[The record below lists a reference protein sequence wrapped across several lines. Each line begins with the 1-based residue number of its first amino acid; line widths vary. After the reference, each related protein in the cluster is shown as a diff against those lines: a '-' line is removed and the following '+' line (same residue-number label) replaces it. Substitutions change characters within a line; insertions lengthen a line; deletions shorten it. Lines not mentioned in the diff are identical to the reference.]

1 MVFWPVSSHGNHN
14 TSRCFE
20 AQPNIMPNTNSIPTL
35 FMLSSSKILAYKK
48 HHPPALLDDVWRL
61 EKIGKDGVFHK
72 RLADCNISTVQD
84 FLRKLVIDPEGL
96 RNVRS
101 IDYSCLL

>member
-1 MVFWPVSSHGNHN
+1 MFLKLN
-14 TSRCFE
+14 
-20 AQPNIMPNTNSIPTL
+20 QIPYQTL
-35 FMLSSSKILAYKK
+35 ILYFLFILAYKK

-96 RNVRS
+96 RNVRNV
-101 IDYSCLL
+101 DYNWLLF